1 MRHHTPVSSRRQ
13 DKDATVAT
21 RRDNPPP
28 PDKISDSLIITGVRR
43 IALQIWSGLGVQAV
57 PDTQAGVSVVS
68 PDIGW
73 GTSGD
78 SDTLC
83 DISRALCRYIDG
95 VVTCPRF
102 QLKLW

>member
-1 MRHHTPVSSRRQ
+1 MSSRRQ

-28 PDKISDSLIITGVRR
+28 PDKISGSSLIITGVRR

-57 PDTQAGVSVVS
+57 PDIQAGVSVVS

-83 DISRALCRYIDG
+83 DTSRALCSYIDR